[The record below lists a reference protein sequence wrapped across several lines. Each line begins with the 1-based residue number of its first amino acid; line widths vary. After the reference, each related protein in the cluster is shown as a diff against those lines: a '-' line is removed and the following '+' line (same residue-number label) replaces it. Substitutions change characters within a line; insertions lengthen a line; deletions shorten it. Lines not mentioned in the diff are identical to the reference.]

1 MVALNADVTV
11 RPSCKHWHNGHY
23 EGYLALTPDDHVNLF
38 IELMDF
44 GGEDNWEA
52 WGNRVQQEMDQ
63 LEASM
68 APDTSASDSQV
79 AIANV
84 DGTSLPS
91 PVASNL
97 KRKDPTPPSSSSDGK
112 GKKRKNKSDI
122 Y

>member
-1 MVALNADVTV
+1 MALNADVTV

-23 EGYLALTPDDHVNLF
+23 ESYLALTPDDHVNLF

-112 GKKRKNKSDI
+112 GKTRKNESDAD
-122 Y
+122 